1 MNTRDLCVKFNTLW
15 LRFGLKSLKSNRLG
29 LRILSFIYFIIMYD
43 KLFKKK
49 IYFNWGY
56 NL

>member
-1 MNTRDLCVKFNTLW
+1 MLNSTLC
-15 LRFGLKSLKSNRLG
+15 GLHNEVWIKIIEIKPFRLKNFEFYL
-29 LRILSFIYFIIMYD
+29 FIIMYD

-49 IYFNWGY
+49 NYFNWGY